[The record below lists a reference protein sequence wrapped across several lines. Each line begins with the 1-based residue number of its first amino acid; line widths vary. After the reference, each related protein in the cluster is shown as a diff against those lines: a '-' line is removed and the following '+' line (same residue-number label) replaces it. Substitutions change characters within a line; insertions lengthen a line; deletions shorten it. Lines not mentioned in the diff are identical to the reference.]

1 MTEALTLLKQDLHIS
16 TGALD
21 QLLTSMVTAAEDYIR
36 DEGIVLDLSKSGD
49 LFLLVQY
56 AAFLYRS
63 RAGTGAALSP
73 VQEMPRPLR
82 WALNNRLMQQRG
94 GDADG

>member
-16 TGALD
+16 TGAMDDYLANMIVA
-21 QLLTSMVTAAEDYIR
+21 SEEYIR
-36 DEGIVLDLSKSGD
+36 DEGVRLDLAQTGD
-49 LFLLVQY
+49 LMLLVQY

-73 VQEMPRPLR
+73 VTEMPRPLR
-82 WALNNRLMQQRG
+82 WALNNRLMQQKG
-94 GDADG
+94 GDSYG